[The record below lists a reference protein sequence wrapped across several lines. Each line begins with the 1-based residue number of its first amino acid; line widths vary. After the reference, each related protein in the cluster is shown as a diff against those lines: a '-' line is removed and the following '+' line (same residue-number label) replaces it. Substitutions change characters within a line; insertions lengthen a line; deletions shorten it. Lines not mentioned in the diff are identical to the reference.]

1 MVNFASETKTACLEA
16 VSSTSALKLQCRL
29 EHQELHAA
37 MTTSAME
44 TFSASIKCVQ
54 PQVLRVK
61 NVTQTTSA
69 GLIYFASTGPA
80 KGP

>member
-54 PQVLRVK
+54 PQVLTVT

-69 GLIYFASTGPA
+69 GIVYFATTRCANIP
-80 KGP
+80 